1 MLDFGYFEKNYRL
14 IVADLIKQK
23 ALDSR
28 AMQKFIFT
36 GKIKA
41 TRKNTRA
48 IIYHILEQSTG
59 TMLEFYKGTT
69 EVL

>member
-1 MLDFGYFEKNYRL
+1 
-14 IVADLIKQK
+14 
-23 ALDSR
+23 
-28 AMQKFIFT
+28 MQKFIFT

-41 TRKNTRA
+41 TRNNTRA

-69 EVL
+69 EVLQLHINGWIK